1 MVQRALD
8 RGVRYADG
16 KITIL
21 ELLKRYVKL
30 KEDKRE
36 STVTSYKAWL
46 NIIQKEE
53 FSHRR
58 ICDVRMSEAKEWY
71 LHMRKTGKSY
81 STISAL
87 SKLIKPAFQM
97 ACDDDLILKNPFK
110 FRMDSVLSN
119 DSDPRSA
126 LNKDELLIWLE
137 FILNDTV
144 YSKHYDIFVILANT
158 GMRVSELCGLIL
170 SDLDFSKKIIHIQK
184 QLIRRKDGTKY
195 IQKTKSKAGDRY
207 VYMTPDTE
215 KSLKKLVEQRKEC
228 MTDPEIDGYRGFLL
242 LTENGNP
249 KTASDIESMMR
260 RAYKKYCK
268 FHPEA
273 PLPKITP
280 HVFRHTFGT
289 LMTEL
294 GTGVKELQT
303 LMGHERASVT
313 MNLYVHGNNARAVE
327 QMASLYDFARTPE
340 ESRANI

>member
-1 MVQRALD
+1 MPEKRKIRTDRKGNLLNKGESQKPNGVYQFRYKDTGTGKYKYETSPTLEGIREKEKMVQRALD

-119 DSDPRSA
+119 DNDPRSA

-158 GMRVSELCGLIL
+158 GMRVSELCGLML
-170 SDLDFSKKIIHIQK
+170 SDLDFSKKVIHIQR

-195 IQKTKSKAGDRY
+195 IQKTKTKAGDRY

-215 KSLKKLVEQRKEC
+215 KSLRRLVKLHEEC
-228 MTDPEIDGYRGFLL
+228 IADPEIDGC
-242 LTENGNP
+242 
-249 KTASDIESMMR
+249 
-260 RAYKKYCK
+260 RA
-268 FHPEA
+268 
-273 PLPKITP
+273 
-280 HVFRHTFGT
+280 
-289 LMTEL
+289 
-294 GTGVKELQT
+294 
-303 LMGHERASVT
+303 
-313 MNLYVHGNNARAVE
+313 
-327 QMASLYDFARTPE
+327 
-340 ESRANI
+340 